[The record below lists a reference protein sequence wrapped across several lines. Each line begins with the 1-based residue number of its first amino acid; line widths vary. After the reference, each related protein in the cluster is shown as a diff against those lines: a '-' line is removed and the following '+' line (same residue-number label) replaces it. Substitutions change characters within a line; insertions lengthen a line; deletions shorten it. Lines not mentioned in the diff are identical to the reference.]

1 MTGINGNTNSNMGLA
16 QSSMA
21 MVKPKS
27 RWQSNTL
34 GLQPQDSGLAGGV
47 DSNLI
52 TGGYDA
58 SNLAVT
64 GGTTPPSAGA
74 APAKTVTPVAPTVGL
89 AAGNGLGDYGY
100 FTGTDG
106 VTTGLSKEAFR
117 VAEDA
122 GTSGLSRTNTPEQGI
137 FDVAP
142 GAQTSKFASTLG
154 GIGSGVQGLAA
165 LGSMYYQGKNYK
177 LQKEAAELEKDRYNR
192 AVKADKASTENKQKF
207 AANVGGGATY
217 VG

>member
-1 MTGINGNTNSNMGLA
+1 MLNSNSSIIGGLA
-16 QSSMA
+16 QNSLA
-21 MVKPKS
+21 IKKPKYVWEQNS
-27 RWQSNTL
+27 YNTQQ
-34 GLQPQDSGLAGGV
+34 GNAVNGGADSSLVTNGF
-47 DSNLI
+47 
-52 TGGYDA
+52 DA
-58 SNLAVT
+58 SNIAVT
-64 GGTTPPSAGA
+64 GGTTPSTVV
-74 APAKTVTPVAPTVGL
+74 APVKPVTPVASTVGL

-106 VTTGLSKEAFR
+106 VTTGMSKEAFR

-122 GTSGLSRTNTPEQGI
+122 GTSGLSRTSTPEQGI

-142 GAQTSKFASTLG
+142 GAQTSKFASALG

-192 AVKADKASTENKQKF
+192 AVKADKSSTENKQKF

>member
-1 MTGINGNTNSNMGLA
+1 MLNSNNSNNSSIGGLA
-16 QSSMA
+16 QSS
-21 MVKPKS
+21 VVFKKPKYVWEQNS
-27 RWQSNTL
+27 FNTQQSN
-34 GLQPQDSGLAGGV
+34 AVNGGADNSLV
-47 DSNLI
+47 TN
-52 TGGYDA
+52 GFDA
-58 SNLAVT
+58 SNIAVT
-64 GGTTPPSAGA
+64 GGTTSTSSVA
-74 APAKTVTPVAPTVGL
+74 APAKIVTPVAPTVGL

-106 VTTGLSKEAFR
+106 VTTGLSKEAFS

-122 GTSGLSRTNTPEQGI
+122 GTSGVSRTRPPEQGI

-192 AVKADKASTENKQKF
+192 AVKADKAATENKQKF

>member
-16 QSSMA
+16 QSSMV

-192 AVKADKASTENKQKF
+192 AVKADKAATENKQKF